1 MFRNA
6 YGGGGGGFGGGLG
19 GGITSGSGGNFYSP
33 ELSPDFLELPQ
44 SVNEKRSFYRFFY
57 RTNEFVGQ
65 AIDQHT
71 DLTMSKTRFRR
82 SSDTTNKDLAE
93 QSYDFCTRW
102 AKEINFFETLL
113 FIAHEYWKLGEVFVF
128 MEDNSP
134 DMPTDIRYEERRS
147 IVDDKAVTELIE
159 RPDADERHIQWNKKH
174 YKGWS
179 AIKIIPPE
187 QVEVQSFPMTTQKLF
202 ELIPDSKTKSIV
214 EEYTQGGEEA
224 RRIVES
230 MPDEIVQ
237 AIIDGRNLP
246 LETDPYAGS
255 FVYYLARKRS
265 GYEERG
271 HSIIERCMRT
281 LVYADK
287 LRQAQ
292 TSIASRHM
300 TPIRIVWVEDGDVR
314 DVEDLREQVDQALQD
329 PDFSIV
335 ANYQVQWEEMGPNDR
350 LLELSSEW
358 DQINQKLMAGLGV
371 TQALLTGEGSYS
383 GDRFSLSIINDRYLL
398 FREFIQ
404 NFVDNQILKP
414 MCARMGFVE
423 TDEDGN
429 ETIIHPSLSF
439 SRLAL
444 RDNQETFD
452 AMFNLYQKGSLPVD
466 YILDLLNI
474 DPDEVHRKLKEDLF
488 TLKDSLSNE
497 ALRSVYSD
505 LGRRLAEETNAIEK
519 ISRSFG
525 LKHEPPSEDEGGG
538 GMRFASNGMPLPP
551 DKYPELYPEISSGPP
566 KSQG

>member
-1 MFRNA
+1 
-6 YGGGGGGFGGGLG
+6 
-19 GGITSGSGGNFYSP
+19 
-33 ELSPDFLELPQ
+33 
-44 SVNEKRSFYRFFY
+44 
-57 RTNEFVGQ
+57 
-65 AIDQHT
+65 
-71 DLTMSKTRFRR
+71 
-82 SSDTTNKDLAE
+82 
-93 QSYDFCTRW
+93 
-102 AKEINFFETLL
+102 
-113 FIAHEYWKLGEVFVF
+113 
-128 MEDNSP
+128 
-134 DMPTDIRYEERRS
+134 
-147 IVDDKAVTELIE
+147 
-159 RPDADERHIQWNKKH
+159 
-174 YKGWS
+174 
-179 AIKIIPPE
+179 
-187 QVEVQSFPMTTQKLF
+187 MTTQKLF